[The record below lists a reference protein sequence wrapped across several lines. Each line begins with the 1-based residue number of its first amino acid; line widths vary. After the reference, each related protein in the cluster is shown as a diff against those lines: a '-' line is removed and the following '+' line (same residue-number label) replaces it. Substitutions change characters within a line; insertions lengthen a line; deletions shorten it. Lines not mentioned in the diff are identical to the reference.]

1 MPYVLFCLIKK
12 RQLTLKYQEFMIK
25 NKLINHRNLLY
36 KFKYCNYTKKI
47 VKLQNVVNLSWIS
60 EGYKESYNT
69 NELWG
74 YKNYKFTDKL

>member
-1 MPYVLFCLIKK
+1 MQIY
-12 RQLTLKYQEFMIK
+12 
-25 NKLINHRNLLY
+25 
-36 KFKYCNYTKKI
+36 KKI

-74 YKNYKFTDKL
+74 YKNYKFTNKLSSYKSCKFKQKFNQQWIVNL